1 MKYLLDTHTLLWAL
15 EAPESLPDSVRAIL
29 EDPSSSLLI
38 SIATPWELAI
48 KTHSGKLDA
57 KALLDQF
64 EQLSGYDLLETRASQ
79 VIRAGFLPDVH
90 RDPFDRLLAAQ
101 AIDLRLTLLSRDTI
115 FDRYGVKRI
124 WN

>member
-48 KTHSGKLDA
+48 KTDSGKLDA

>member
-90 RDPFDRLLAAQ
+90 RDPFDRLLATQ

>member
-15 EAPESLPDSVRAIL
+15 EAPESLPDSVRGIL

-57 KALLDQF
+57 RALLDQF
-64 EQLSGYDLLETRASQ
+64 EQLSGYDLLETKASQ

-101 AIDLRLTLLSRDTI
+101 AIDMGLTLLSRDSI